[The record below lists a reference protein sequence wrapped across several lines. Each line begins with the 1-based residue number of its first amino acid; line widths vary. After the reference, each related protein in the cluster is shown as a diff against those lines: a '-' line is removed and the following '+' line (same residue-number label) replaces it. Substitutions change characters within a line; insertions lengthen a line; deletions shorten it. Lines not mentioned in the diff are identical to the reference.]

1 MKASIMGDLSINQV
15 EKHPLMVFAG
25 GGSRARRSRLNRF
38 CEWQLQTRDPWY
50 LPDLA
55 SWRDHLMVEEATTTT
70 TARAYL
76 STVRSAYRKV
86 LRDNQVRQLLYQ
98 QLDDEMPP
106 ERKYALISEFFTQLK
121 NALDPDNAPVSTI
134 TVQDEDDR
142 DHYWLTPS
150 QVAMLI
156 QAPGLDTWLGLR
168 DTALIALMLCTGIRA
183 AEAVAVDVDD
193 LRARLG
199 NTLALRIKAGKGLKQ
214 RLIPYGAQDWALTL
228 VDAWLDTIQQDTGP
242 VFVGLRKGDH
252 LYLDE
257 NGEVQR
263 LAVNAV
269 GTCLR
274 RYPLSIDGHLVTI
287 QPHDLR
293 RTYARRLYLVG
304 TDLTAIQQNLGHD
317 NQQTTLDYIGSLDAD
332 YRAPDDAYGTVWLQP
347 LWEALANRR
356 KQPPSSI
363 KTEIQVG
370 AGFPQDALWLA
381 DDEIS
386 RGQALLV
393 ENVQGF
399 VFKVWLDGISPQIW
413 RRFQVPAGI
422 SFETLHDIVQ
432 IVMGWEHYHLFRFAV
447 GDLGFMRD
455 PMGHGDHDA
464 NTSIDTYLKHPN
476 SVLYYEYDFGDSW
489 RHVLQI
495 EEQLSQAVDLP
506 ACLDG
511 RNACPPEDSGGPMLY
526 AQFLDAR
533 KNRRGPVSRKWQH
546 RIGTYWDANL
556 FSKQTIN
563 TELKRYWQQ
572 QAP

>member
-1 MKASIMGDLSINQV
+1 MMWDLSIEQV
-15 EKHPLMVFAG
+15 EKHPLIAFAG

-38 CEWQLQTRDPWY
+38 CEWQLQTQDPWY

-55 SWRDHLMVEEATTTT
+55 SWRDYLIFEEETATT

-76 STVRSAYRKV
+76 STVRSAYRKI

-168 DTALIALMLCTGIRA
+168 DTALVALMLCTGIRA

-214 RLIPYGAQDWALTL
+214 RLIPYGAQDWALTF
-228 VDAWLDTIQQDTGP
+228 VDAWLDTIQQDSGP
-242 VFVGLRKGDH
+242 VFVGLRKGDN

-257 NGEVQR
+257 DGEVQR

-274 RYPLSIDGHLVTI
+274 RYPLSIEGNLVTI
-287 QPHDLR
+287 EPHDLR

-347 LWEALANRR
+347 LWEELAHRR
-356 KQPPSSI
+356 KQPPSSVDI
-363 KTEIQVG
+363 EIQSM
-370 AGFPQDALWLA
+370 DANSEDDFWF
-381 DDEIS
+381 DDEMPVAQDMII
-386 RGQALLV
+386 GD
-393 ENVQGF
+393 VQGY

-432 IVMGWEHYHLFRFAV
+432 IVMGWENYHLFRFAV
-447 GDLGFMRD
+447 GDFGFMRD
-455 PMGHGDHDA
+455 PMGYDDRDA
-464 NTSIDTYLKHPN
+464 DTVIDPHLKYPN
-476 SVLYYEYDFGDSW
+476 ASLYYEYDFGDSW
-489 RHVLQI
+489 GHILQV
-495 EEQLSQAVDLP
+495 EKHLSHSVDLP

-526 AQFLDAR
+526 ADFLHAR
-533 KNRRGPVSRKWQH
+533 KKRKGSVSRKWEH
-546 RIGTYWDANL
+546 RIGNYWDANL
-556 FSKQTIN
+556 FSKQMIN
-563 TELKRYWQQ
+563 KELKRYWQE
-572 QAP
+572 QAT

>member
-1 MKASIMGDLSINQV
+1 MWDLSIKQI

-25 GGSRARRSRLNRF
+25 SGSRARRSRLNRF
-38 CEWQLQTRDPWY
+38 CEWQVQTQDPWY

-55 SWRDHLMVEEATTTT
+55 RWRDYLLLEQEITPT

-76 STVRSAYRKV
+76 STVRSAYRKI
-86 LRDNQVRQLLYQ
+86 LRDNQVRQMLYR
-98 QLDDEMPP
+98 QLDDEMSP

-121 NALDPDNAPVSTI
+121 NALDPDNASVSTI

-142 DHYWLTPS
+142 DYYWLTPS

-156 QAPGLDTWLGLR
+156 QAPGVDTWLGLR

-257 NGEVQR
+257 NGEAQR

-274 RYPLSIDGHLVTI
+274 RYPLSIEGDLATI
-287 QPHDLR
+287 EPHDLR
-293 RTYARRLYLVG
+293 RTYARSLYLVG

-347 LWEALANRR
+347 LWQQLAHRR
-356 KQPPSSI
+356 NQTVSSVE
-363 KTEIQVG
+363 TEIQIMDDNFE
-370 AGFPQDALWLA
+370 ADLWL
-381 DDEIS
+381 DDEMPMSQDFII
-386 RGQALLV
+386 GDV
-393 ENVQGF
+393 HGY
-399 VFKVWLDGISPQIW
+399 VFKVWLEDISPQIW
-413 RRFQVPAGI
+413 RRFQVPTGI

-432 IVMGWEHYHLFRFAV
+432 IVMGWEHYHLFRFTV
-447 GDLGFMRD
+447 GDFGFMRD
-455 PMGHGDHDA
+455 PMGHGDHDT
-464 NTSIDTYLKHPN
+464 NTSIDTYLKYPN

-489 RHVLQI
+489 RHLLQI
-495 EEQLSQAVDLP
+495 EAHLSQAVDLP

-526 AQFLDAR
+526 AQFLDTRKKRRAR
-533 KNRRGPVSRKWQH
+533 VSRKWEH

-556 FSKQTIN
+556 FSKQAVN
-563 TELKRYWQQ
+563 TELRRYWQQ
-572 QAP
+572 YLT

>member
-1 MKASIMGDLSINQV
+1 MWDFSIEQV

-25 GGSRARRSRLNRF
+25 GGSRARRSRLSRF
-38 CEWQLQTRDPWY
+38 CEWQLQTQAPWY
-50 LPDLA
+50 LPNLA
-55 SWRDHLMVEEATTTT
+55 RWRDYLLLEQEITAT

-76 STVRSAYRKV
+76 STVRSAYRKI
-86 LRDNQVRQLLYQ
+86 LRDNQVRQMLYR
-98 QLDDEMPP
+98 QLDDEMSP

-156 QAPGLDTWLGLR
+156 QAPRVDTWLGLR

-257 NGEVQR
+257 NGEAQR

-269 GTCLR
+269 GTALR
-274 RYPLSIDGHLVTI
+274 RYPLSIEGNLATI
-287 QPHDLR
+287 EPHDLR
-293 RTYARRLYLVG
+293 RTYARSLYLVG

-347 LWEALANRR
+347 LWQQLAHRR
-356 KQPPSSI
+356 KQTVSSVE
-363 KTEIQVG
+363 TEIQIMDDNFE
-370 AGFPQDALWLA
+370 ADLWL
-381 DDEIS
+381 DDKMPMTQDFII
-386 RGQALLV
+386 GDV
-393 ENVQGF
+393 HGY
-399 VFKVWLDGISPQIW
+399 VFKVWLEDISPQIW
-413 RRFQVPAGI
+413 RRFQVPTGI

-432 IVMGWEHYHLFRFAV
+432 IVMGWEQYHLFRFAV
-447 GDLGFMRD
+447 GDFGFMRD

-464 NTSIDTYLKHPN
+464 NTSIDTYLKYLN

-495 EEQLSQAVDLP
+495 EAHLSQAVDLP

-533 KNRRGPVSRKWQH
+533 KKRRARVSRKWEH
-546 RIGTYWDANL
+546 RIGTYWDASL
-556 FSKQTIN
+556 FSKQAVN
-563 TELKRYWQQ
+563 TALRRYWQQ
-572 QAP
+572 YLT